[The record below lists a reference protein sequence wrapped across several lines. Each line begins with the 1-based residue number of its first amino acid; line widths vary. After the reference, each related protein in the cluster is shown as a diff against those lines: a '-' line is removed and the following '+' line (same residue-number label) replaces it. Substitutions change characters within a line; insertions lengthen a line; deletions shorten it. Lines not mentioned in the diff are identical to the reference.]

1 MKIITKVFF
10 IFFYFMRKIHF
21 IFIFVFIN
29 TLLTAQVINLSD
41 SLKWQSNKIF
51 IDNEQNIINI
61 LSFENAQFRS
71 VDNLPLY
78 FYKAKLKTEVY
89 VSDVELVNA
98 KYEVINK
105 DDLNKVKHLEKISDM
120 PEIKTNISKFR
131 KQSYLA
137 FELVPLRR
145 NKSSGDI
152 ERLVYFEYRITYQA
166 VRTAKV
172 QKSYTNNSKLSS
184 GTWYKI
190 RVSETGI
197 YKLTYSDL
205 SAMGFTSYNNIGIFG
220 YGGLLSK
227 TVGAELYEDLP
238 ERPVVKVD
246 VNANNVFDSGDYLL
260 FYADGP
266 HNIYWS
272 EDMDPSHE
280 YHAYSPHS
288 YYFVS
293 DQGTWKQPVNTA
305 SLPSNNVL
313 VNSFDDYGFL
323 EKDSVNLLHSGRSLL
338 WREFDYYLSHS
349 FSKTFPN
356 VLTSDTAIVKVKLA
370 ARSSAQ
376 SFFNLN
382 INGLTQSPIYIDP
395 TSNSSL
401 AAFAKFNTLHTFK
414 IKPSASTFAVNLTY
428 TKTSSNSKGWLD
440 YISFTLRRQLSISNN
455 FVQFRDKKSIGIGQ
469 IARFNVSNA
478 GSSTIVWDITDR
490 INVNRMQGTLSGS
503 VYSFNADAS
512 SLKEYIAFNPSSAF
526 PTPEISG
533 SGLGF
538 IENQNLHAL
547 LPVDFVIV
555 THPDFMAQ
563 AQIIKQL
570 HEDYDD
576 MSVIITTPQKIYN
589 EFSSGTPDV
598 SAIRNFMK
606 MLYDRAATENDIPD
620 NLLLLGDGS
629 YDNLGIDPLA
639 TNFILTYQSES
650 SVSPTSS
657 FVSDDFFVFLDDG
670 EGGVGG
676 THDVDVGV
684 GRMPVKTVA
693 EAEAYVN
700 KLQIYYSSA
709 SYGSWKNKILLVADD
724 AENGE
729 TIHQSQSAT
738 LGIQLENEYPMF
750 NLEKLFL
757 DDYEQ
762 ISTVQ
767 GHKYPDVNQAI
778 NDNINNG
785 VLVVNWIGHGN
796 ENGWAHESVL
806 TLNMI
811 GVWQNTNK
819 YPIFVTATCEFS
831 PWDNHNLV
839 SAGEEVLLNPVGGGI
854 SLFTTTRLAFSS
866 SNASLSYKFYKEI
879 FKRDDTGR
887 VFPIGLSAIRAK
899 NSLSGDT
906 NKRVF
911 ALLGD
916 PAMRP
921 SVPSYIASTTKIN
934 GVDVNL
940 FNDTIQATAMVT
952 FEGIITNPE
961 GNLME
966 NFNGI
971 IYPTVYDKRMEYTTR
986 GNDGAAPLNY
996 TAQKNIIFNGQA
1008 SVVNGHF
1015 TFSFIV
1021 PVDIAYFYDAG
1032 KVSYYAH
1039 NNSDTEA
1046 AGYDGSFLIGGS
1058 ADNNLNDNEGPEIE
1072 LFMNNE
1078 QFIPGGITDEKPLLL
1093 AKISDESG
1101 INTVGS
1107 GIGHDITMTFDE
1119 NTADVIVLNKF
1130 YESTIDDF
1138 TSGEVNY
1145 KMSGLDIG
1153 PHTLKVKAWDVL
1165 NNSNESL
1172 TDFIVANSAELVIDH
1187 IFNYPNPF
1195 STSTDFYF
1203 DHNQPNQLLDVII
1216 QVFTVSGKHVKTIED
1231 LVMSDGF
1238 RSQAIH
1244 WDGKDQYG
1252 DKIGK
1257 GVYVYKIKV
1266 RNTAGN
1272 VVEEFEKLVILN

>member
-1 MKIITKVFF
+1 MQ
-10 IFFYFMRKIHF
+10 KIHF
-21 IFIFVFIN
+21 IFIFLFVN
-29 TLLTAQVINLSD
+29 TLLTAQVVNFAD
-41 SLKWQSNKIF
+41 SLKWQNNKTF
-51 IDNEQNIINI
+51 IDNDNNVINI
-61 LSFENAQFRS
+61 LSFDNAQFRS
-71 VDNLPLY
+71 ADNLPVY
-78 FYKAKLKTEVY
+78 FYKHKLKTDVY
-89 VSDVELVNA
+89 VSDVELVNT

-105 DDLNKVKHLEKISDM
+105 EDLNKVKHLNKILES
-120 PEIKTNISKFR
+120 PEIETNISKFR
-131 KQSYLA
+131 KQPYLSV
-137 FELVPLRR
+137 ELVPLRR
-145 NKSSGDI
+145 NKASGNI
-152 ERLVYFEYRITYQA
+152 ERLVSFECRIKYQEIA
-166 VRTAKV
+166 TTKI
-172 QKSYTNNSKLSS
+172 QKSYTQNSKMSS
-184 GTWYKI
+184 GNWYKI
-190 RVSETGI
+190 RLSKTGI

-205 SAMGFTSYNNIGIFG
+205 SAMGFTSYNNIGVFG
-220 YGGLLSK
+220 YGGLLPK
-227 TVGAELYEDLP
+227 TVGEELYDDLP
-238 ERPVVKVD
+238 ERPLVKVD
-246 VNANNVFDSGDYLL
+246 VNGNNVFDSGDYLL
-260 FYADGP
+260 FFADGP

-280 YHAYSPHS
+280 YHAYSPYS

-293 DQGTWKQPVNTA
+293 DQGTWKQPVNEA
-305 SLPSNNVL
+305 SLTTYNTQVS
-313 VNSFDDYGFL
+313 SFDDYGFI
-323 EKDSVNLLHSGRSLL
+323 EKDSVNLLNSGRSWL

-356 VLTSDTAIVKVKLA
+356 VLTTDTAIVKVKLA

-376 SFFNLN
+376 SYFNLY
-382 INGLTQSPIYIDP
+382 INGLAQSNIYIES
-395 TSNSSL
+395 TAGSSL
-401 AAFAKFNTLHTFK
+401 AAFAKFNSLNTFK
-414 IKPSASTFAVNLTY
+414 IKPSSSTFSVSLTY
-428 TKTSSNSKGWLD
+428 NKTSSNSKGWLD
-440 YISFTLRRQLSISNN
+440 YISVAVRRQLSISNN
-455 FVQFRDKKSIGIGQ
+455 FVQFRDKKSIGSGA

-478 GSSTIVWDITDR
+478 ASSTIVWDITDR
-490 INVNRMQGTLSGS
+490 INVKRMQGTLNGS
-503 VYSFNADAS
+503 VYSFNASAS
-512 SLKEYIAFNPSSAF
+512 SLNEYIAFNPVSTF
-526 PTPEISG
+526 PTPDITG
-533 SGLGF
+533 SDLGF
-538 IENQNLHAL
+538 VENQNLHAL
-547 LPVDFVIV
+547 LPVDLVIV
-555 THPDFMAQ
+555 THPDFMTQ
-563 AQIIKQL
+563 AQNVKQL
-570 HEDYDD
+570 HENYDD
-576 MSVIITTPQKIYN
+576 MSVLITTPQKIYN

-620 NLLLLGDGS
+620 NLLLLGEGS
-629 YDNLGIDPLA
+629 YDNLGIDPLS

-657 FVSDDFFVFLDDG
+657 YVSDDFFVFLDDG
-670 EGGVGG
+670 EGGVSGA
-676 THDVDVGV
+676 HDIDIGV

-700 KLQIYYSSA
+700 KLQSYYSSI
-709 SYGSWKNKILLVADD
+709 SYGSWKNKLLLVGDD

-729 TIHQSQSAT
+729 TIHQTQTAT
-738 LGIQLENEYPMF
+738 LGIQLENDYPLF
-750 NLEKLFL
+750 NVEKLFL

-767 GHKYPDVNQAI
+767 GHKYPDVNQALT
-778 NDNINNG
+778 DNINSG

-796 ENGWAHESVL
+796 EKGWAHESVL

-811 GVWQNTNK
+811 GAWQNINK

-854 SLFTTTRLAFSS
+854 SLFTTTRLAFST

-879 FKRDDTGR
+879 FKRDDNGR
-887 VFPIGLSAIRAK
+887 VFPIGLSAARAK
-899 NSLSGDT
+899 NNLIGDT

-911 ALLGD
+911 SLLGD

-921 SVPSYIASTTKIN
+921 SVPSYIAATTKIN
-934 GVDVNL
+934 GVDVND
-940 FNDTIQATAMVT
+940 FNDTVQATAMVT
-952 FEGIITNPE
+952 FEGIITNP
-961 GNLME
+961 
-966 NFNGI
+966 NGDI
-971 IYPTVYDKRMEYTTR
+971 AEDFSGIVYPTVYDKRMEYTTR
-986 GNDGAAPLNY
+986 GNDGYAPLNY

-1015 TFSFIV
+1015 SFSFIV

-1058 ADNNLNDNEGPEIE
+1058 AGNDLNDNEGPEIE

-1078 QFIPGGITDEKPLLL
+1078 QFIPGGITDEKPLLI
-1093 AKISDESG
+1093 AQISDESG
-1101 INTVGS
+1101 VNTVGS
-1107 GIGHDITMTFDE
+1107 GIGHDITMIFDE
-1119 NTADVIVLNKF
+1119 NTADVVVLNKF

-1145 KMSGLDIG
+1145 KMSELDLG
-1153 PHTLKVKAWDVL
+1153 PHTLRVKAWDVL
-1165 NNSNESL
+1165 NNSSESY

-1203 DHNQPNQLLDVII
+1203 DHNQPNQMLDVII
-1216 QVFTVSGKHVKTIED
+1216 QVFTVSGKHVKTID
-1231 LVMSDGF
+1231 DVVMSDGF
-1238 RSQAIH
+1238 RSHPIH

-1266 RNTAGN
+1266 RNSVGN